1 MKDDSSCCQDKS
13 SYNDES
19 SCCGESSK
27 NEIRIDFLYLD
38 LTVCERCQSA
48 ESNLDAAIRDVSAV
62 LKAAGFS
69 IHVNS
74 VNITTRELA
83 NEYRFLSSPT
93 IRVNGKDIALEVK
106 ESLCEDCG
114 ELCGDTV
121 DCRVWSYQGEEYTE
135 PPREMI
141 VNAIL
146 KEIYGEHKSEHQ
158 DNLPAVEYVMPAN
171 LSHFFNLMEAGRD
184 SV

>member
-1 MKDDSSCCQDKS
+1 M
-13 SYNDES
+13 
-19 SCCGESSK
+19 
-27 NEIRIDFLYLD
+27 NEKKEIKIDFLYLD
-38 LTVCERCQSA
+38 LTVCERCQGA

-93 IRVNGKDIALEVK
+93 IRINGKDIALEVK

-114 ELCGDTV
+114 ELCGDAV

-135 PPREMI
+135 APREMI

-146 KEIYGEHKSEHQ
+146 KEIYGEHKSEYS
-158 DNLPAVEYVMPAN
+158 DNMPADEYVMPEK
-171 LSHFFNLMEAGRD
+171 LSHFFNLIEARME